1 MYQEHTMHSTFTDH
15 ESNVRSYCRNFPAIF
30 QSARGAMLTDIEG
43 REWLDFLCGAGAV
56 NYGHNH
62 PVLKN
67 AVIEYLASD
76 GLVHGLDL
84 HSTAKGRFLEA
95 FEAKLLRPRELDYRV
110 QFTGP
115 TGANAVEAAFKLA
128 RKVTGRRGIVAFT
141 HGYHGLTL
149 GALAAT
155 ANSYFRNVANVT
167 MGDVTFMPYDGW
179 LGQGVDTLS
188 VFERYL
194 EDSSSGL
201 DLPAA
206 VVVETTQGEGG
217 INVASVDWL
226 RGLASLCRRHKILLI
241 IDDIQA
247 GCGRTGPFFS
257 FERANI
263 IPDLVTLSKS
273 IGGFGLPMSLV
284 LIRPD
289 LDVWEPGEHT
299 GTFRGNNL
307 AFVAATAAIETFW
320 VGHDMVRTVRSRG
333 AELAKRLQA
342 IATKHPERFEPRGI
356 GLLQGFACQDPA
368 LAKRISRAA
377 FERGLI
383 VECAGGRDEV
393 VKTMPPLTISS
404 AELQRGCDLLTEAV
418 DAAVEGRS

>member
-1 MYQEHTMHSTFTDH
+1 MHSIFTEH
-15 ESNVRSYCRNFPAIF
+15 ESNVRSYCRSFPAVF
-30 QSARGAMLTDIEG
+30 QSARGAILTDITG
-43 REWLDFLCGAGAV
+43 REWIDFLCGAGAV

-62 PVLKN
+62 PVLKR
-67 AVIEYLASD
+67 AVLEYLAED

-84 HSTAKGRFLEA
+84 HSTAKGHFLEA
-95 FEAKLLRPRELDYRV
+95 FQTHILEPRGLDYRV
-110 QFTGP
+110 QFAGP

-155 ANSYFRNVANVT
+155 ANSYFRGVANVT

-179 LGQGVDTLS
+179 LGAGIDTLA

-194 EDSSSGL
+194 KDPSSGM

-226 RGLASLCRRHKILLI
+226 RGLADLCKRYDILLI
-241 IDDIQA
+241 VDDIQA
-247 GCGRTGPFFS
+247 GCGRTGPFLS
-257 FERANI
+257 FERAQLK
-263 IPDLVTLSKS
+263 PDLVTLSKS
-273 IGGFGLPMSLV
+273 IGAFGLPMSLV
-284 LIRPD
+284 LIRPE
-289 LDVWEPGEHT
+289 LDIWEPGEHT

-307 AFVAATAAIETFW
+307 AFVAATAAIEHFW
-320 VGHDMVRTVRSRG
+320 IGTEMVRTVRTRAS
-333 AELAKRLQA
+333 ELRERLRA
-342 IATKHPERFEPRGI
+342 IAVQHHEQLEPRGI
-356 GLLQGFACQDPA
+356 GLLQGMSCEVPA
-368 LAKRISRAA
+368 LAKAISRAA

-383 VECAGGRDEV
+383 VECAGAHDEV
-393 VKTMPPLTISS
+393 IKIMPPLTISS
-404 AELQRGCDLLTEAV
+404 AELARGCDLLTEAV
-418 DAAVEGRS
+418 DAAVEGRP

>member
-1 MYQEHTMHSTFTDH
+1 MHRIFTDH

-30 QSARGAMLTDIEG
+30 QSARGAILTDISG
-43 REWLDFLCGAGAV
+43 REWIDFLCGAGAV

-62 PVLKN
+62 PALKRAVLD
-67 AVIEYLASD
+67 YLADD

-84 HSTAKGRFLEA
+84 HSTAKAQFLEA
-95 FEAKLLRPRELDYRV
+95 FQSHILKPRSLEYRV

-155 ANSYFRNVANVT
+155 ANNYFRGAANVT

-179 LGQGVDTLS
+179 LGAGVDTLA

-194 EDSSSGL
+194 KDPSSGM

-226 RGLASLCRRHKILLI
+226 RGLADLCRRYDILLI

-257 FERANI
+257 FERAQLK
-263 IPDLVTLSKS
+263 PDLVTMSKS
-273 IGGFGLPMSLV
+273 IGAYGLPMSLV

-289 LDVWEPGEHT
+289 LDVWKPGEHT

-307 AFVAATAAIETFW
+307 AFIAATAAIETFW
-320 VGHDMVRTVRSRG
+320 VGTEMVRTVRARAG
-333 AELAKRLQA
+333 ELRESLRA
-342 IATKHPERFEPRGI
+342 IAAHHAGRIEPRGI
-356 GLLQGFACQDPA
+356 GLLQGFACDEPA
-368 LAKRISRAA
+368 LAKAISRAA

-383 VECAGGRDEV
+383 VECAGAHDEV
-393 VKTMPPLTISS
+393 IKTMPPLTIGST
-404 AELQRGCDLLTEAV
+404 ELARGCDLLREAV
-418 DAAVEGRS
+418 DAAVEGRP